1 MGLDICLTKVLS
13 KSEVDK
19 LKKKHTDLIYPEQFT
34 FIEIQDLVNC
44 ETNIETLNLFKD
56 CLVENEIGYYNIP
69 AMLLAGKIKTKDPN
83 LSNYFMSGM
92 SSSLKG
98 ENYTRFDITH
108 NKDENDVIYLDMLDS
123 EIKKYDFRIKE
134 LGLFIEDVS
143 YIQRKG
149 ITINESLTGKCYRD
163 EIFELFIS
171 TESQLQKLNE
181 NNRYFDCDLKRDFK
195 IPEHHLLY
203 VNW

>member
-1 MGLDICLTKVLS
+1 MGLDIYLTKVLS

-83 LSNYFMSGM
+83 LNNYFMSGM

-108 NKDENDVIYLDMLDS
+108 NKDENDVIYLNMLDS

-143 YIQRKG
+143 YVQRKG

-181 NNRYFDCDLKRDFK
+181 NNRYFDCELKRDFK

>member
-1 MGLDICLTKVLS
+1 MGLDIYLTKVLK
-13 KSEVDK
+13 KSEITK
-19 LKKKHTDLIYPEQFT
+19 LKKKHNVSDLEQIT
-34 FIEIQDLVNC
+34 FIHLDQLTNC
-44 ETNIETLNLFKD
+44 DTNIETLNLFKD

-69 AMLLAGKIKTKDPN
+69 AILLAGNVKTKDSN

-98 ENYTRFDITH
+98 ENYTRLDITH
-108 NKDENDVIYLDMLDS
+108 NKDENDVIQLDMLDS
-123 EIKKYDFRIKE
+123 EINNYNFKIKE
-134 LGLFIEDVS
+134 LGLFIQDVR
-143 YIQRKG
+143 YVQRKG
-149 ITINESLTGKCYRD
+149 ITITKSLTGKCYS

-171 TESQLQKLNE
+171 NESQLQKLNE
-181 NNRYFDCDLKRDFK
+181 NNTYFDCDLKRDFQ

>member
-1 MGLDICLTKVLS
+1 MGLDIYLTKVLS

-19 LKKKHTDLIYPEQFT
+19 LKKKHYVSDLEEIS
-34 FIEIQDLVNC
+34 FIHLDQLTNC
-44 ETNIETLNLFKD
+44 DTNIETLNLFKD

-69 AMLLAGKIKTKDPN
+69 AILLAGKIKTKDPN

-98 ENYTRFDITH
+98 ENYTRIDISH
-108 NKDENDVIYLDMLDS
+108 NKDENDVISLDMLDS
-123 EIKKYDFRIKE
+123 EINNYNFKIKE
-134 LGLFIEDVS
+134 LGLFIEDVR
-143 YIQRKG
+143 YVQRKG

-171 TESQLQKLNE
+171 NEVQLQKLNE